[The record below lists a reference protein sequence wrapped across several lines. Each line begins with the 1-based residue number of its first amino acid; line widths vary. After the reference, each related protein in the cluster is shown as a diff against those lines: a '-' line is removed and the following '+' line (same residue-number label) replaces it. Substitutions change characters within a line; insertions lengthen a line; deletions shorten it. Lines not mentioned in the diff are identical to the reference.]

1 MLKGPVVDIDVEVK
15 DGIGIV
21 EEGFIIE
28 AVVLKGPVVGID
40 VEVKD
45 EIGIVEEGFIIEVV
59 VLIGP
64 VKVVA
69 GVEVKDGIGAVVL
82 GGGFIIE
89 EKGTEEEIEGVDGTV
104 DWEILENKVV
114 VGGRKVDWVE
124 GGLWKVGPE
133 FCSCLGI

>member
-1 MLKGPVVDIDVEVK
+1 M
-15 DGIGIV
+15 
-21 EEGFIIE
+21 
-28 AVVLKGPVVGID
+28 LKGPVVGID

-45 EIGIVEEGFIIEVV
+45 GIGIVEEGFIIEVV

-89 EKGTEEEIEGVDGTV
+89 EKGAEEEIEGVDGTV
-104 DWEILENKVV
+104 D
-114 VGGRKVDWVE
+114 
-124 GGLWKVGPE
+124 
-133 FCSCLGI
+133 